1 MCSLLLNT
9 LSYLHQRLEEA
20 VPVLLSVVDTLS
32 PHLSIYSHYCQV
44 FSLQQSHSTENGAET
59 HFVLYELSNEESTSS
74 TCRLSFTQSH
84 GNIKLTKLE
93 LVNRSTPIL

>member
-1 MCSLLLNT
+1 M
-9 LSYLHQRLEEA
+9 Q
-20 VPVLLSVVDTLS
+20 SVFFL
-32 PHLSIYSHYCQV
+32 
-44 FSLQQSHSTENGAET
+44 ENGAET